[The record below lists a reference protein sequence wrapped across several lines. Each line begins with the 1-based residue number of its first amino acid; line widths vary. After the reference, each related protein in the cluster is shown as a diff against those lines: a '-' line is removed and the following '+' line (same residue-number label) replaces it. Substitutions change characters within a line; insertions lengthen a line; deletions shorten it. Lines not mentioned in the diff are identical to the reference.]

1 MRWPKYW
8 SFSFSIIPSKE
19 IPGLI
24 SFRMD
29 WLDLLCSPRDSQESS
44 PTPQFKSINSS
55 ALGFLHSP
63 TLTSISLLQGIFPTQ
78 ELNWSLLHCRQIL
91 YHLSQG
97 WTDNRDLFPVLLL
110 QFILS
115 LCANGIL
122 FSLFS
127 VDEIVNFL
135 GCLDCSNKI
144 PWIEWLRK
152 NEISFSHLWTC
163 SLEVRGLVWL
173 VEGPPPG
180 HKLLLVI

>member
-1 MRWPKYW
+1 MGVLRQEYW
-8 SFSFSIIPSKE
+8 SGSPC
-19 IPGLI
+19 PP
-24 SFRMD
+24 
-29 WLDLLCSPRDSQESS
+29 PRDLPNPAIE
-44 PTPQFKSINSS
+44 
-55 ALGFLHSP
+55 LRSP
-63 TLTSISLLQGIFPTQ
+63 TLQADSSLSESPGKPKNTGVGNLSLLQGIFPTQ

-135 GCLDCSNKI
+135 GCLGCSNKI

-152 NEISFSHLWTC
+152 NEISFSHL
-163 SLEVRGLVWL
+163 
-173 VEGPPPG
+173 
-180 HKLLLVI
+180 

>member
-1 MRWPKYW
+1 MAEKKLKFASHIYEAGVLR
-8 SFSFSIIPSKE
+8 SR
-19 IPGLI
+19 GLCG
-24 SFRMD
+24 
-29 WLDLLCSPRDSQESS
+29 WLRALLQGIF
-44 PTPQFKSINSS
+44 PTQGE
-55 ALGFLHSP
+55 LRSP
-63 TLTSISLLQGIFPTQ
+63 TLQADSSLSESPGKPKNTGVGNLSLLQGIFPTQ

-110 QFILS
+110 QLILS
-115 LCANGIL
+115 PCAKGIL

-152 NEISFSHLWTC
+152 NEISFSHL
-163 SLEVRGLVWL
+163 
-173 VEGPPPG
+173 
-180 HKLLLVI
+180 

>member
-1 MRWPKYW
+1 M
-8 SFSFSIIPSKE
+8 
-19 IPGLI
+19 LCNV
-24 SFRMD
+24 
-29 WLDLLCSPRDSQESS
+29 LLVAQSCPTLCNCVDCSPPGSSVHEDSPGKNTREVC
-44 PTPQFKSINSS
+44 
-55 ALGFLHSP
+55 H
-63 TLTSISLLQGIFPTQ
+63 TLLWGIFPTQ

-152 NEISFSHLWTC
+152 N
-163 SLEVRGLVWL
+163 
-173 VEGPPPG
+173 
-180 HKLLLVI
+180 

>member
-1 MRWPKYW
+1 MG
-8 SFSFSIIPSKE
+8 FHA
-19 IPGLI
+19 
-24 SFRMD
+24 
-29 WLDLLCSPRDSQESS
+29 LLQGIF
-44 PTPQFKSINSS
+44 PTQGE
-55 ALGFLHSP
+55 LRSP
-63 TLTSISLLQGIFPTQ
+63 TLQADSSLSESPGKPKNTGVGNLSLLQGIFPTQ

-110 QFILS
+110 QLILS
-115 LCANGIL
+115 PCAKGIL

-152 NEISFSHLWTC
+152 NWN
-163 SLEVRGLVWL
+163 
-173 VEGPPPG
+173 
-180 HKLLLVI
+180 LLLTFMKLESWGQGACVVGWGPSSRSQASPCNLTWWRGKQSISLNTNKVACSYI